1 MLDERK
7 AAILRAVVEEY
18 VRTAQPVGSGHVA
31 RSTALAVS
39 PATVRN
45 EMGQL
50 EREGYLVQPHTSAGR
65 IPTDKGYRFFVD
77 SLSPGAL
84 DRTQAQTVR
93 AFFDRA
99 HGELERMLGD
109 TSRLLSE
116 LTHYAAVVT
125 PPARHDPARLRSVQ
139 LVGLSSRVVLVVA
152 VYCDGIVEKHTL
164 ESDEP
169 LTESEIAAATVHLT
183 SHLAGSTAG
192 ERRPLPATGD
202 AGVDRLATQAQRA
215 LTGEGAEV
223 GEDHVF
229 IGGAASMALA
239 FDAVDTIRQVLGI
252 LEEQVVVVALLR
264 DTLNAGLSVAIGAEH
279 GVEPLADCSVVV
291 APYEVEG
298 ERMGTV
304 GVLGPTRMRYDQ
316 ALSAVNV
323 VSRRLGRALTEGG

>member
-31 RSTALAVS
+31 TSAALAVS

-77 SLSPGAL
+77 SLPPGTL

-125 PPARHDPARLRSVQ
+125 SPSHHDPARLRSVQ
-139 LVGLSSRVVLVVA
+139 LVGLSSRVALVVA
-152 VYCDGIVEKHTL
+152 VYSDGAVEKHSL
-164 ESDEP
+164 EFDEP
-169 LTESEIAAATVHLT
+169 VTDTEIAAATAHLT
-183 SHLAGSTAG
+183 SCLTGSTAG

-202 AGVDRLATQAQRA
+202 AGVDRVARRAQHA
-215 LTGEGAEV
+215 LTGGSSDAGEGHLFV
-223 GEDHVF
+223 
-229 IGGAASMALA
+229 GGAASMAQA

-252 LEEQVVVVALLR
+252 LEQQVVLVALLR

-279 GVEPLADCSVVV
+279 GVQPLADCSVVV
-291 APYEVEG
+291 APYEVAG
-298 ERMGTV
+298 ERVGTV
-304 GVLGPTRMRYDQ
+304 GLLGPTRMRYDQ
-316 ALSAVNV
+316 ALSAVKV